1 MNMTNDGKFFALG
14 ISPRRVVAATAL
26 TAAVFAAGCMSSEP
40 EGMPIAGQQG
50 AIDTGTYPNLNV
62 PPQVA
67 AEPLTADE
75 AASLKSRV
83 DGARARQA
91 AGRKGTATTSD
102 PTVLRK
108 VAATH
113 GEDTLKK
120 IETAQP

>member
-1 MNMTNDGKFFALG
+1 MNMTNDGKFVALG
-14 ISPRRVVAATAL
+14 ISPRRVLAVAAMAGV
-26 TAAVFAAGCMSSEP
+26 VFASGCMSSAP

-67 AEPLTADE
+67 AEPLTTEE
-75 AASLKSRV
+75 AASIKSRV

-91 AGRKGTATTSD
+91 AGSKGTATSTD
-102 PTVLRK
+102 QALLRK
-108 VAATH
+108 VVATH

-120 IETAQP
+120 IESAQP